1 MNIQHLKDRI
11 NAQISLQVI
20 PKDPLDFNKGFKVA
34 VETPIGISKLVQPP
48 FGSKDEYD
56 SPSDP
61 SQSKK
66 SHNTIHVRLIRRPSE
81 SLLIQV
87 ESLRHCFNS
96 PEEVQNEAL
105 KEHQNFA
112 IAAENVHKLHNQ
124 PQPPTSPNGEDFI
137 PEPKP
142 QVPFHQVEPNTPG
155 AGFAPDSEIPW
166 LGVTVEPKGPRGD
179 ASNLVPTLP
188 GKTYSNAD
196 TEGNQAPPFSEL
208 TGKGGP
214 KGPRPGQPTFPKP
227 GPKPDHS
234 PPEKPNPKPPQPKP
248 PQ

>member
-1 MNIQHLKDRI
+1 MNIQYLKDRI

-56 SPSDP
+56 PPSDP

-81 SLLIQV
+81 SLLVRV
-87 ESLRHCFNS
+87 ESLRQFSNS

-105 KEHQNFA
+105 KEHQHLA
-112 IAAENVHKLHNQ
+112 IAAENLDKLRNQ
-124 PQPPTSPNGEDFI
+124 PQPPTNPNGEDFI

-142 QVPFHQVEPNTPG
+142 QVPFHQVEANTPG
-155 AGFAPDSEIPW
+155 EGLAPGSEIPW

-188 GKTYSNAD
+188 GKTYSNTD
-196 TEGNQAPPFSEL
+196 TEGTEGSPVSEL
-208 TGKGGP
+208 GAKGGQRDHGPDSLLIRNRDQSPIEVPP
-214 KGPRPGQPTFPKP
+214 KKP
-227 GPKPDHS
+227 
-234 PPEKPNPKPPQPKP
+234 KPNPKPKP